1 MFFSIIQRLIEFS
14 ISIANSIHAT
24 YFLCWNEGNEGKEGD
39 KIEHFHLALKSGN
52 AANHPFLLL
61 TLWLLH
67 QVAIVRLTRMSQ
79 NTFYLQNYLAASFI
93 WVAGVSRGVSPLD
106 CHGCLNQHLSTN
118 SFQFNQKG
126 ANFLEYVDPCTL
138 VDSISKRWFNP
149 FCLIHCSALVQY
161 CNVKDYPTVYK
172 CDDPQWEFSSRRFCW
187 IWWIWSFQIPWSWL
201 DFIRICR
208 TTSHLDLLLAEWLQ
222 TEISNFFRH

>member
-1 MFFSIIQRLIEFS
+1 MDIALGDNQFFKKMKNFFNEYLEKKINWILNWMVFSIIQRSIEFS

-24 YFLCWNEGNEGKEGD
+24 YFLCWNEGNEGD

-79 NTFYLQNYLAASFI
+79 NTFHLQNYSAASFI

-126 ANFLEYVDPCTL
+126 AIF
-138 VDSISKRWFNP
+138 
-149 FCLIHCSALVQY
+149 
-161 CNVKDYPTVYK
+161 
-172 CDDPQWEFSSRRFCW
+172 
-187 IWWIWSFQIPWSWL
+187 
-201 DFIRICR
+201 
-208 TTSHLDLLLAEWLQ
+208 
-222 TEISNFFRH
+222 